1 MIEILTAVQNASFDS
16 RALIGMHARHRLVPH
31 EWEIV

>member
-16 RALIGMHARHRLVPH
+16 RALIGMHAGRRLDPH
-31 EWEIV
+31 EREIV